1 MKHITTYILAMGIGL
16 AGLTSCSDS
25 WLETNSTQAT
35 EGNTLF
41 ATTSNARLA
50 INGLCRTMLY
60 GEYPGE
66 TFFFPYMAPGWSPL
80 MNGESTITQS
90 NSSVYDS
97 YPWYYY
103 YMLVSGAN
111 AVIGRIDAAEGT
123 QEEKDF
129 LKAEALTFRAYSFMR
144 LVEIYCDPWHLSNN
158 GANSGI
164 VLRLKE
170 VVNAG
175 EETDM
180 PLSTMAQTYEQIY
193 KDLDEAIRL
202 YQSSGLSRNE
212 VYSDASST
220 VSYPD
225 ETVAHSIYA
234 RAALNKQDYDKAL
247 SEAKLALGD
256 SYILMDNG
264 FGEYIMI
271 LQKLFGIL
279 GGSCS
284 WLAMVIM
291 HSRV

>member
-50 INGLCRTMLY
+50 INGLCRTMVQQHSYYGQSFNGEGTMKLLY

-234 RAALNKQDYDKAL
+234 RAALNKQDYDP
-247 SEAKLALGD
+247 
-256 SYILMDNG
+256 
-264 FGEYIMI
+264 
-271 LQKLFGIL
+271 
-279 GGSCS
+279 
-284 WLAMVIM
+284 
-291 HSRV
+291 